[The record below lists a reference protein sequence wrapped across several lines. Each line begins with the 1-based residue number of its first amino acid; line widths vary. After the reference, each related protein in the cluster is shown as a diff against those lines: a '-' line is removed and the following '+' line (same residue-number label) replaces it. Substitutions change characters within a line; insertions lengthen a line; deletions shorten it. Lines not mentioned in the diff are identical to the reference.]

1 MGEAADD
8 QNLLERYAAS
18 RDGAAFA
25 EIVRRHV
32 DLVHSA
38 AVRRVGDRHM
48 AEDVTQAVFVIL
60 ARKPRSA
67 RSHRSLTA
75 WFLTTVRYAAA
86 NALKVERRRRH
97 HEQSAAVDAAARG
110 GEGAADPADA
120 LAWQE
125 LAAHLDD
132 AVLGLPAADRR
143 AVLLRYFERLPI
155 HAVAVAL
162 GVSEDAAKQRLR
174 RAVEKLRVGLAR
186 RTGLAALAPAAAAA
200 RGPDLAVLLESNAVQ
215 GAPLTLAAAPAALAA
230 GTGGGAAAAAIAK
243 GAMSMMRFA
252 KLKLVAAGG
261 AVAVVVAAGAV
272 LSIDAA
278 FGQAERHRP
287 AGVGRAA
294 TTTTT
299 TARAVAPPRED
310 RPPAAREVADDP
322 KPAPPP
328 PVDQAAAVEP
338 HDLLHVTIPWL
349 QSGAGRVA
357 RTKERVDADGRV
369 TLPALRDPVAVK
381 GKTLAE
387 AKAAIDKAYADAS
400 LWEKPDVTVTRAETA
415 AEPSVAPG
423 RIAEGAHLE
432 IRVWDL
438 TGPNRETHEVLTV
451 DDKGEVTAP
460 LAGAVKVAGEDEA
473 AAERAIAAA
482 YERKGILADA
492 WLTVRRISEDEA
504 RDLRKAGGDGL

>member
-8 QNLLERYAAS
+8 WSLIDRYAAA
-18 RDGAAFA
+18 RDDAAFA
-25 EIVRRHV
+25 ALVRRHV

-60 ARKPRSA
+60 AQKPGSA
-67 RSHRSLTA
+67 RSSASLA
-75 WFLTTVRYAAA
+75 GWFLATVRYAAA
-86 NALKVERRRRH
+86 NALKVERRRRQ
-97 HEQSAAVDAAARG
+97 HEQSAAADAAARSAG
-110 GEGAADPADA
+110 GGADPADS

-132 AVLGLPAADRR
+132 AVLGLPAGDRR

-186 RTGLAALAPAAAAA
+186 RTGLVALVPAAG

-215 GAPLTLAAAPAALAA
+215 GAPLPLTLAAAPSALGA
-230 GTGGGAAAAAIAK
+230 GAGGGAAAAAIAK

-252 KLKLVAAGG
+252 KLKFVAVGG
-261 AVAVVVAAGAV
+261 AAAVVVATGAV
-272 LSIDAA
+272 LSINAA
-278 FGQAERHRP
+278 FGQAEHNRP
-287 AGVGRAA
+287 ADGGRAA
-294 TTTTT
+294 TTA
-299 TARAVAPPRED
+299 ARAVAPPRDD
-310 RPPAAREVADDP
+310 RPPAPRELGDDP
-322 KPAPPP
+322 KPPPP
-328 PVDQAAAVEP
+328 PAVDQAAAVEP
-338 HDLLHVTIPWL
+338 HDLLLVTIPWL
-349 QSGAGRVA
+349 QSAPGRVT
-357 RTKERVDADGRV
+357 RTKERVDADGRA
-369 TLPALRDPVAVK
+369 TLPALRDAVDVK
-381 GKTLAE
+381 GKRLAE
-387 AKAAIDKAYADAS
+387 VKAVIDKAYADAR
-400 LWEKPDVTVTRAETA
+400 LFANADVTVTRVETA
-415 AEPSVAPG
+415 AEPSVEAG
-423 RIAEGAHLE
+423 RIAGGGHLE
-432 IRVWDL
+432 LRVWDL
-438 TGPNRETHEVLTV
+438 TGPNQESHEILTV
-451 DDKGEVTAP
+451 DDKGEITAP

-473 AAERAIAAA
+473 SAERAIAAA